1 MFIDTHSHL
10 YLGELQHH
18 IPEAIENLKKYD
30 FSHSIQIWTS
40 VETSQKCIDLSK
52 KYEILRATV
61 GIHPCEAQDIDTA
74 KISEQCTE
82 LKKMILTEKG
92 FVVGLGEIGFDHY
105 HLMKDEESAKE
116 QKDRQIEWFRAQAE
130 IALEHD
136 LPVVI
141 HSRQCRELTLKEITN
156 SGLKKFVIHCFSE
169 DWDFAKKIFDISDE
183 AKISFTGIVTYPKA
197 LSVKEVAE
205 KSPLNRIMIETD
217 APYLIPEQV
226 KNSAKY
232 GEPSFSRFVFEE
244 LISLRKESREDLETQ
259 IYKNSK
265 DFFQL

>member
-1 MFIDTHSHL
+1 
-10 YLGELQHH
+10 
-18 IPEAIENLKKYD
+18 
-30 FSHSIQIWTS
+30 
-40 VETSQKCIDLSK
+40 
-52 KYEILRATV
+52 
-61 GIHPCEAQDIDTA
+61 
-74 KISEQCTE
+74 
-82 LKKMILTEKG
+82 MILTEKE

-130 IALEHD
+130 IALKHD
-136 LPVVI
+136 LSVVI
-141 HSRQCRELTLKEITN
+141 HSRQCRELTLEEITK

-197 LSVKEVAE
+197 ISVKEVAE
-205 KSPLNRIMIETD
+205 KSPLGRIMIETD